1 MKTTRLSVFVFLG
14 SMALS
19 PALQAQE
26 WKLMPVVDMEAV
38 VHPEL
43 MPQAEKHIRFDTCR
57 LSVDTLNADD
67 TPRTVSF
74 CFRNVSRRSVTLTR
88 VTTTCGCTVA
98 KFGSK
103 PLPPGGEDSIQL
115 TFHPKNKQGE
125 IFEEA
130 LVYTT
135 LSEHS
140 PIARLTL
147 SGYVTQTDGW
157 RHLPLSM
164 GCLRLTRKQ
173 VTFSA
178 EGRIATERIA
188 CANSGDK
195 PVRPKAML
203 LPPCLTFRAEPAEI
217 APGQEGDL
225 VITLDRGKTGIND
238 GLPEHLA
245 FVVDGI
251 SGKPSERTI
260 EITIK
265 KIGSQ

>member
-1 MKTTRLSVFVFLG
+1 MKITKQSVFAFLG
-14 SMALS
+14 SVAFSLAS
-19 PALQAQE
+19 EAQE
-26 WKLMPVVDMEAV
+26 WKLMPVEDMEAV

-43 MPQAEKHIRFDTCR
+43 MPQAEKYLRFDTCR

-67 TPRTVSF
+67 MPRTVSF
-74 CFRNVSRRSVTLTR
+74 RFRNVSPCSVALTR

-103 PLPPGGEDSIQL
+103 PLPPDGEDSIQL

-147 SGYVTQTDGW
+147 SGYVMQTDVW
-157 RHLPLSM
+157 KHLPLSM

-173 VTFSA
+173 VTFNG
-178 EGRIATERIA
+178 EGQKATERIA
-188 CANSGDK
+188 CANSCDK
-195 PVRPKAML
+195 TIRPKALL
-203 LPPCLTFRAEPAEI
+203 LPPCLTFRSTPAEI

-225 VITLDRGKTGIND
+225 VITLDRGKTGING

-260 EITIK
+260 EIIIK
-265 KIGSQ
+265 K

>member
-1 MKTTRLSVFVFLG
+1 MKKTKLSVFAFLG
-14 SMALS
+14 SIVFPFAS
-19 PALQAQE
+19 EAQE
-26 WKLMPVVDMEAV
+26 WKLMSAEEIEAI

-43 MPQAEKHIRFDTCR
+43 MPQAEELICFDACR

-67 TPRTVSF
+67 APRTVSF
-74 CFRNVSRRSVTLTR
+74 RFRNVSTRSVTLSK
-88 VTTTCGCTVA
+88 VTTSCGCTVA
-98 KFGSK
+98 DFGRR
-103 PLPPGGEDSIQL
+103 PLPPEGEDSIQL

-125 IFEEA
+125 IYEEA

-135 LSEHS
+135 LSDRS
-140 PIARLTL
+140 PVARLAI
-147 SGYVTQTDGW
+147 SGYVIQTDGW

-164 GCLRLTRKQ
+164 GCLRLSRKQ
-173 VTFSA
+173 VIFGA
-178 EGRIATERIA
+178 EERNATERIA
-188 CANSGDK
+188 CANGGDK
-195 PVRPKAML
+195 PVRPRAML
-203 LPPCLTFRAEPAEI
+203 IPPCLTFRAEPAEI

-225 VITLDRGKTGIND
+225 VITLDRGKTGING

-265 KIGSQ
+265 K